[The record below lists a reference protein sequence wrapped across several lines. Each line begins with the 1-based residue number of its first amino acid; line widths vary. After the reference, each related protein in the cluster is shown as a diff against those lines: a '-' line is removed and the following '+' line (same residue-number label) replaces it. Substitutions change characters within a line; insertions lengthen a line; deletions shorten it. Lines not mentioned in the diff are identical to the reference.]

1 MKHKSLS
8 QMNREKRIDRD
19 RGTSPAVLRSS
30 GPKQRP
36 ERVATTLGV
45 RDGESIRRDVP
56 SNEIKPMTLQEEYR
70 NADVPMPND
79 LLDASNTEEFK
90 DNKNVFKDKTIS
102 DDYKSGGAY
111 RALLKMFH
119 NNLKEENDN
128 NKKRSKRV

>member
-36 ERVATTLGV
+36 ESVATTLGV
-45 RDGESIRRDVP
+45 SDGESIRRDVP
-56 SNEIKPMTLQEEYR
+56 ADEMKPMTLQEEYR

-102 DDYKSGGAY
+102 DEYKSGGAY

-128 NKKRSKRV
+128 NKKRSKGV

>member
-1 MKHKSLS
+1 
-8 QMNREKRIDRD
+8 MNKEKRIDRD

-45 RDGESIRRDVP
+45 SDGESIRRDVP
-56 SNEIKPMTLQEEYR
+56 ANEMKPMTLQEEYR

-128 NKKRSKRV
+128 NKKRSKGV

>member
-30 GPKQRP
+30 EPKQRP
-36 ERVATTLGV
+36 EWVATTLGV

-56 SNEIKPMTLQEEYR
+56 SNEMKPMTLQEEYR

-128 NKKRSKRV
+128 NKKRSKGV